1 MATKKTTKKEV
12 AETTAKA
19 EIKLLTPRV
28 TEKSGMLSGI
38 RQYTFIVPMTANKPM
53 IRAAFKAE
61 YKKDPTHITI
71 SLLPSKPVMRAG
83 IPGTKAG
90 MKKAVVTL
98 KKGDKI
104 EFI

>member
-1 MATKKTTKKEV
+1 MATKKTTKKEEVVEKV
-12 AETTAKA
+12 AL
-19 EIKLLTPRV
+19 KLLAPRI
-28 TEKSGMLSGI
+28 TEKSGLLSGI

-61 YKKDPTHITI
+61 YKKDPTHITV
-71 SLLPSKPVMRAG
+71 SLLPKKPIMRAG
-83 IPGTKAG
+83 KPGVKAG
-90 MKKAVVTL
+90 LKKAVVTL